1 MDIFDLVNSFTVF
14 LPILMR
20 ENKSSIEDASFM
32 KVYSALSSL
41 ELNLPQH
48 VETIDAYEKL
58 ISTFTLGSEKSF
70 TFD

>member
-1 MDIFDLVNSFTVF
+1 
-14 LPILMR
+14 MR

-41 ELNLPQH
+41 ELNLH

>member
-1 MDIFDLVNSFTVF
+1 
-14 LPILMR
+14 MR

-41 ELNLPQH
+41 ELN